1 MVLEVPIILPVYLF
15 ISKINLDT
23 HAGMTSPR
31 LNDPGERIQERYLF
45 LQNEVQNEL
54 YITLLVKSLCAKYN
68 RLLKS
73 KT

>member
-1 MVLEVPIILPVYLF
+1 MVLEVSLLLPLYLF
-15 ISKINLDT
+15 TSKINLDT

-31 LNDPGERIQERYLF
+31 LSNSGERIEERYLF

-54 YITLLVKSLCAKYN
+54 GTTLLVKSLCAKYN
-68 RLLKS
+68 RLLRS